1 MSRNFKV
8 FLAIEGILALS
19 FIQDLVRNPI
29 LVTLLIGSFIIMAVA
44 NKNNNHD
51 LGKKALYLVFNSKRA
66 LSAARLV
73 YVEHTAVRVEICRVN
88 SVGERGFIAW
98 RRVVRRTSRKKRK
111 YKRGRAYKRN
121 DFILHMRSPT
131 LFYG

>member
-51 LGKKALYLVFNSKRA
+51 LGKKALYLCIGSLLVGLFTSGVFA
-66 LSAARLV
+66 AMLIVFLIWWIIFGLDELS
-73 YVEHTAVRVEICRVN
+73 YHIQ
-88 SVGERGFIAW
+88 
-98 RRVVRRTSRKKRK
+98 
-111 YKRGRAYKRN
+111 KRN
-121 DFILHMRSPT
+121 
-131 LFYG
+131 

>member
-44 NKNNNHD
+44 NKNKNHD
-51 LGKKALYLVFNSKRA
+51 LGKKALYLCIGSLLVGLFTSGVFA
-66 LSAARLV
+66 AMLIVVLIWWIIFGLDELS
-73 YVEHTAVRVEICRVN
+73 YHIQ
-88 SVGERGFIAW
+88 
-98 RRVVRRTSRKKRK
+98 
-111 YKRGRAYKRN
+111 KRN
-121 DFILHMRSPT
+121 
-131 LFYG
+131 

>member
-44 NKNNNHD
+44 NKNNNYD
-51 LGKKALYLVFNSKRA
+51 LGKKALYLCIGSLLVGLFTSGVFA
-66 LSAARLV
+66 AMLIVVLIWWIIFGLDELS
-73 YVEHTAVRVEICRVN
+73 YHIQ
-88 SVGERGFIAW
+88 
-98 RRVVRRTSRKKRK
+98 
-111 YKRGRAYKRN
+111 KRN
-121 DFILHMRSPT
+121 
-131 LFYG
+131 

>member
-51 LGKKALYLVFNSKRA
+51 LGKKALYLCIGSLLVGLFTSGVF
-66 LSAARLV
+66 AAMLIV
-73 YVEHTAVRVEICRVN
+73 VLIWWIIFGLDEI
-88 SVGERGFIAW
+88 SYHIQ
-98 RRVVRRTSRKKRK
+98 
-111 YKRGRAYKRN
+111 KRN
-121 DFILHMRSPT
+121 
-131 LFYG
+131 

>member
-51 LGKKALYLVFNSKRA
+51 LGKKALYLCIGSLLVGLFTSGVFASMLIVVLIWWIIFGLDE
-66 LSAARLV
+66 LS
-73 YVEHTAVRVEICRVN
+73 YHIQ
-88 SVGERGFIAW
+88 
-98 RRVVRRTSRKKRK
+98 
-111 YKRGRAYKRN
+111 KRN
-121 DFILHMRSPT
+121 
-131 LFYG
+131 

>member
-51 LGKKALYLVFNSKRA
+51 LGKKVLYLCIGSLLVGLFTSGVFA
-66 LSAARLV
+66 AMLIVVLIWWIIFVLDELS
-73 YVEHTAVRVEICRVN
+73 YHIQ
-88 SVGERGFIAW
+88 
-98 RRVVRRTSRKKRK
+98 
-111 YKRGRAYKRN
+111 KRN
-121 DFILHMRSPT
+121 
-131 LFYG
+131 

>member
-51 LGKKALYLVFNSKRA
+51 LGKKALYLCIGSLLVGLFTSGVFA
-66 LSAARLV
+66 AMLIVVLIWWIMFGLDELS
-73 YVEHTAVRVEICRVN
+73 YHIQ
-88 SVGERGFIAW
+88 
-98 RRVVRRTSRKKRK
+98 
-111 YKRGRAYKRN
+111 KRN
-121 DFILHMRSPT
+121 
-131 LFYG
+131 

>member
-51 LGKKALYLVFNSKRA
+51 LGKKALYLCIGSLLVGLFTSGVFE
-66 LSAARLV
+66 L
-73 YVEHTAVRVEICRVN
+73 C
-88 SVGERGFIAW
+88 
-98 RRVVRRTSRKKRK
+98 
-111 YKRGRAYKRN
+111 
-121 DFILHMRSPT
+121 
-131 LFYG
+131 

>member
-51 LGKKALYLVFNSKRA
+51 LGKKHFTYVLV
-66 LSAARLV
+66 
-73 YVEHTAVRVEICRVN
+73 
-88 SVGERGFIAW
+88 
-98 RRVVRRTSRKKRK
+98 
-111 YKRGRAYKRN
+111 AY
-121 DFILHMRSPT
+121 
-131 LFYG
+131 

>member
-8 FLAIEGILALS
+8 FLAIEGILVLS

-51 LGKKALYLVFNSKRA
+51 LGKKALYLCIGSLLVGLFTSGVFA
-66 LSAARLV
+66 AMLIVVLIWWIIFGLDELS
-73 YVEHTAVRVEICRVN
+73 YHIQ
-88 SVGERGFIAW
+88 
-98 RRVVRRTSRKKRK
+98 
-111 YKRGRAYKRN
+111 KRN
-121 DFILHMRSPT
+121 
-131 LFYG
+131 

>member
-8 FLAIEGILALS
+8 FLVIEGILALS

-51 LGKKALYLVFNSKRA
+51 LGKKALYLCIGSLLVGLFTSGVFA
-66 LSAARLV
+66 AMLIVVLIWWIIFGLDELS
-73 YVEHTAVRVEICRVN
+73 YHIQ
-88 SVGERGFIAW
+88 
-98 RRVVRRTSRKKRK
+98 
-111 YKRGRAYKRN
+111 KRN
-121 DFILHMRSPT
+121 
-131 LFYG
+131 

>member
-44 NKNNNHD
+44 NKSNNHD
-51 LGKKALYLVFNSKRA
+51 LGKKALYLCIGSLLVGLFTSGVFA
-66 LSAARLV
+66 AMLIVVLIWWIIFGLDELS
-73 YVEHTAVRVEICRVN
+73 YHIQ
-88 SVGERGFIAW
+88 
-98 RRVVRRTSRKKRK
+98 
-111 YKRGRAYKRN
+111 KRN
-121 DFILHMRSPT
+121 
-131 LFYG
+131 

>member
-51 LGKKALYLVFNSKRA
+51 LGKKALYLCISSLLVGLFISGVFA
-66 LSAARLV
+66 AMLIVVLIWWIIFGLDELS
-73 YVEHTAVRVEICRVN
+73 YHIQ
-88 SVGERGFIAW
+88 
-98 RRVVRRTSRKKRK
+98 
-111 YKRGRAYKRN
+111 KRN
-121 DFILHMRSPT
+121 
-131 LFYG
+131 

>member
-51 LGKKALYLVFNSKRA
+51 LGKKALYLCVGSLLVGLFTSGVFA
-66 LSAARLV
+66 AMLIVVLIWWIIFGLDELS
-73 YVEHTAVRVEICRVN
+73 YHIQ
-88 SVGERGFIAW
+88 
-98 RRVVRRTSRKKRK
+98 
-111 YKRGRAYKRN
+111 KRN
-121 DFILHMRSPT
+121 
-131 LFYG
+131 

>member
-51 LGKKALYLVFNSKRA
+51 LGKKALYLCIGSLLVGLFTSGVFA
-66 LSAARLV
+66 AMLIVVLIWWIIFGLDELS
-73 YVEHTAVRVEICRVN
+73 YHIQ
-88 SVGERGFIAW
+88 
-98 RRVVRRTSRKKRK
+98 
-111 YKRGRAYKRN
+111 KRN
-121 DFILHMRSPT
+121 
-131 LFYG
+131 

>member
-51 LGKKALYLVFNSKRA
+51 LGKKALYLCIGSLLVGLFTSGVFA
-66 LSAARLV
+66 AMLIVVLIWWIIFGLDELS
-73 YVEHTAVRVEICRVN
+73 YHI
-88 SVGERGFIAW
+88 
-98 RRVVRRTSRKKRK
+98 KKR
-111 YKRGRAYKRN
+111 N
-121 DFILHMRSPT
+121 
-131 LFYG
+131 

>member
-51 LGKKALYLVFNSKRA
+51 LGKKALYLCIGSLLVGVFTSGVFA
-66 LSAARLV
+66 AMLIVVLIWWIIFGLDELS
-73 YVEHTAVRVEICRVN
+73 YHIQ
-88 SVGERGFIAW
+88 
-98 RRVVRRTSRKKRK
+98 
-111 YKRGRAYKRN
+111 KRN
-121 DFILHMRSPT
+121 
-131 LFYG
+131 

>member
-51 LGKKALYLVFNSKRA
+51 LGKKALYLCIGSLLVGLFTSGVF
-66 LSAARLV
+66 AAML
-73 YVEHTAVRVEICRVN
+73 I
-88 SVGERGFIAW
+88 
-98 RRVVRRTSRKKRK
+98 VVLIWWIIFGLDELT
-111 YKRGRAYKRN
+111 YHMQKRN
-121 DFILHMRSPT
+121 
-131 LFYG
+131 

>member
-44 NKNNNHD
+44 KKNNNHD
-51 LGKKALYLVFNSKRA
+51 LGKKALYLCIGSLLVGLFTSGVFA
-66 LSAARLV
+66 AMLIVVLIWWIIFGLDELS
-73 YVEHTAVRVEICRVN
+73 YHIQ
-88 SVGERGFIAW
+88 
-98 RRVVRRTSRKKRK
+98 
-111 YKRGRAYKRN
+111 KRN
-121 DFILHMRSPT
+121 
-131 LFYG
+131 

>member
-51 LGKKALYLVFNSKRA
+51 LGKKALYLCIGSLLVGLFTSGVFA
-66 LSAARLV
+66 AMLIVVLIWWIIFGLDELS
-73 YVEHTAVRVEICRVN
+73 YH
-88 SVGERGFIAW
+88 SQ
-98 RRVVRRTSRKKRK
+98 
-111 YKRGRAYKRN
+111 KRN
-121 DFILHMRSPT
+121 
-131 LFYG
+131 